1 MRTRLAAMYAH
12 RSSVLSRLSALP
24 GRVHRMLRAS
34 SRIVQQPDGTLA
46 KTVVAPLG
54 DLQSI
59 SR

>member
-1 MRTRLAAMYAH
+1 
-12 RSSVLSRLSALP
+12 
-24 GRVHRMLRAS
+24 MLRAS